1 MSFAATAP
9 RVLGDTFRV
18 SKVHDITL
26 IATATLFIAVMA
38 QVSIPLPFTP
48 VPLTG
53 QTLAVL
59 LTGASLGA
67 WRAVASTS
75 LYLALAL
82 TGLPVLAPQADGS
95 HITGTAVLNM
105 PSLGYVVGFI
115 VAGAIVGK
123 LAERGFSKTPVRT
136 ALAMIIGNLAI
147 YSIGLPVLQAV
158 TGADFATALS
168 WGVTPFIIG
177 DILKVVIAAGL
188 LPAAWRIANR

>member
-1 MSFAATAP
+1 MSFAATSP

-95 HITGTAVLNM
+95 HITGTAVFNM